1 MADSPGK
8 QNLTAPVTILGRTM
22 TVSRPTDAQVTLMH
36 RWGVITDRTLRKADG
51 LQDQAL
57 EAEDDDTRALLEEQ
71 AAAPFSQGMASLA
84 EILDT
89 IQYMFADED
98 DQAFLVDQMK
108 RGNLTATALLA
119 VFDPFTKK
127 RKATGAGPATRIR

>member
-1 MADSPGK
+1 MADSPVK

-22 TVSRPTDAQVTLMH
+22 TVTRPTDAQVTLMH
-36 RWGVITDRTLRKADG
+36 RWGLITDRTLRQADA

-57 EAEDDDTRALLEEQ
+57 ETDDADEQ
-71 AAAPFSQGMASLA
+71 AALEAQAQAPFTEGLKSLA

-89 IQYMFADED
+89 IGYLFADED

-108 RGNLTATALLA
+108 RGKLTATDLLT

-127 RKATGAGPATRIR
+127 KATGAGPATRIR